1 MADTLVWVIVMSLSI
16 TIINWIYASKIA
28 TCEEFNKKNA
38 QLILGLIFWPIWW
51 VVLIVMGF
59 SKLFKTAFG
68 KEKN

>member
-1 MADTLVWVIVMSLSI
+1 MSNTLVFVIFLIFSL

-59 SKLFKTAFG
+59 WKLFKTAFG